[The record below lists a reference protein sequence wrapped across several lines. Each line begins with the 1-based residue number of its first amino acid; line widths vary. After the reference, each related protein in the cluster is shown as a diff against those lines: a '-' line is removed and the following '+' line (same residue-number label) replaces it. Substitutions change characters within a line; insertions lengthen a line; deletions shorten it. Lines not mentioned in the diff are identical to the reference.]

1 MSLTTLETV
10 QKLQQALHAKA
21 KGAPKY
27 RFYTLYDKVCR
38 KDVLWMAW
46 RRCRTN
52 GGEAGIDGET
62 FEDIEAYG
70 VAKFNEECRRSAFE
84 YIRDWG
90 RLTDRIAFWVD
101 LEDAYVTYAGD
112 YIESV
117 WWILKS
123 FWEKDLLYKRYK
135 VVPYCPRC
143 GTPLSDHE
151 VAQGYEEVTEPSV
164 YVRLPLVDRKDTSL
178 LVWTTTPWT
187 LPGNV
192 ALAVGAV
199 LGMNGVRLPF
209 VEYGIALSVLALG
222 SALLVAGKLPV
233 IVAMGFVGGFA
244 MFHGHAH
251 GTEMPSLAEPA
262 LYAAGF
268 SLATAALHVFGAATG
283 YFLLR
288 YDGGV
293 KLLRLT
299 GLLIAASGVYF
310 VVQV

>member
-1 MSLTTLETV
+1 VTKRNKTSVSFICGALVMILIPAVAGAHGNAGESGFLSGLNHPVFGYDHLIAMVTV
-10 QKLQQALHAKA
+10 GLLSALI
-21 KGAPKY
+21 
-27 RFYTLYDKVCR
+27 
-38 KDVLWMAW
+38 
-46 RRCRTN
+46 
-52 GGEAGIDGET
+52 GGRAIW
-62 FEDIEAYG
+62 A
-70 VAKFNEECRRSAFE
+70 VPAAF
-84 YIRDWG
+84 
-90 RLTDRIAFWVD
+90 V
-101 LEDAYVTYAGD
+101 
-112 YIESV
+112 SV
-117 WWILKS
+117 M
-123 FWEKDLLYKRYK
+123 
-135 VVPYCPRC
+135 
-143 GTPLSDHE
+143 
-151 VAQGYEEVTEPSV
+151 
-164 YVRLPLVDRKDTSL
+164 
-178 LVWTTTPWT
+178 
-187 LPGNV
+187 
-192 ALAVGAV
+192 AVGAV

-268 SLATAALHVFGAATG
+268 SLATAALHVFGAAAG

-310 VVQV
+310 VAQV